1 MRQKTLY
8 ALVPATLL
16 AFLGLGQAQANWL
29 DKMQGW
35 WGQATDQAQ
44 EAYEESWDMLPG
56 EITVCVATELRD
68 WINETV
74 VPRFKQK
81 APRISVAIEAHGS
94 GELADGMNAGNSMKC
109 DVLIPGSDVSGLRWT
124 GFDIKKRK
132 PIAYSATV
140 WVGDKEK
147 LDAARNHLGK
157 EPNAPLSCNDLATVA
172 AEGRY
177 SKIKDGGKGK
187 LDIEMTTSNSGQS
200 MYVSCVYS
208 IVDAFDPAEVE
219 EKLNRDPALEDQVR
233 AFFKE
238 VKFDVDSTT
247 TLTTKA
253 EGGFM
258 HPNGVSYN
266 HLAIATYESFL
277 PTIDK
282 KLSEQ
287 GKQMEAIYPTISIL
301 NNFPAVRIT
310 TEGKNGKATKA
321 FVDFMLSLEAQQ
333 ELPRF
338 GFRPANPKVDYS
350 NDPIGKYFNNDIE
363 VGESPSTQ
371 QMLRDL
377 WDIVSDQPKAQAVK
391 F

>member
-1 MRQKTLY
+1 MKHTTFQ
-8 ALVPATLL
+8 ALLPATLFASL
-16 AFLGLGQAQANWL
+16 AMGQAQANWL

-35 WGQATDQAQ
+35 WNQATEQAK
-44 EAYEESWDMLPG
+44 EAYEGSWDVLPG

-74 VPRFKQK
+74 VPRFKEK

-94 GELADGMNAGNSMKC
+94 GELADAMNAGNSMKC
-109 DVLIPGSDVSGLRWT
+109 DVLIPGSDVSAMRWT
-124 GFDIKKRK
+124 GFDIQKRT

-147 LDAARNHLGK
+147 LDAARSFLGK
-157 EPNAPLSCNDLATVA
+157 EPDAPLSCSDLASVA

-177 SKIKDGGKGK
+177 SKIKEGGKGK

-219 EKLNRDPALEDQVR
+219 QKLNQDPGLEDQVR
-233 AFFKE
+233 AFFNA

-277 PTIDK
+277 PAIDK
-282 KLSEQ
+282 KLAEQ
-287 GKQMEAIYPTISIL
+287 GKQMEAIYPNISIL
-301 NNFPAVRIT
+301 NNFPATRIT

-321 FVDFMLSLEAQQ
+321 FVDFLLSAEAQKD
-333 ELPRF
+333 LPRF

-350 NDPIGKYFNNDIE
+350 SDPIAKYFNNDIE
-363 VGESPSTQ
+363 VGDSPASQ

-377 WDIVSDQPKAQAVK
+377 WAIVSDQPKAQAVK